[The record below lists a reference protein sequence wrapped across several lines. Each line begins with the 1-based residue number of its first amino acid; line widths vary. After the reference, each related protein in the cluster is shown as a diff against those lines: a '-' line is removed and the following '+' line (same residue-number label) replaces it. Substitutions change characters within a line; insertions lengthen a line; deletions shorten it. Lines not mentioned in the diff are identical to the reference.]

1 MTRLLKLFQNTV
13 TVGSADCSII
23 SSVATSIQCTA
34 PDLLVGPHAVVVHVE
49 GKGLSNNDKT
59 VTYEGREWFGFMV
72 FNATF
77 NNISAIL
84 RQLVL
89 LVEETGVPGEN
100 HRPVR
105 PFTL

>member
-1 MTRLLKLFQNTV
+1 V

-59 VTYEGREWFGFMV
+59 VTY
-72 FNATF
+72 
-77 NNISAIL
+77 
-84 RQLVL
+84 VL
-89 LVEETGVPGEN
+89 SLTSINPVTGKLITIYDRFLP
-100 HRPVR
+100 
-105 PFTL
+105 